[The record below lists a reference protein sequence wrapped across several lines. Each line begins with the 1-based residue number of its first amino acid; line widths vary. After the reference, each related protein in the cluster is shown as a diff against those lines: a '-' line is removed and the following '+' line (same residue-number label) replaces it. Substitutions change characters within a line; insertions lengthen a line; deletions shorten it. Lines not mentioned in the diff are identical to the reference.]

1 MILEVTQKQVLTRE
15 IEATRAS
22 PARLRSQK
30 GHLWLAAAVG
40 SLAAQHWTQLLKRLT
55 LKQSRSRS
63 QLRHPAAKAPLSAR
77 PVKTR
82 SLWLEMR
89 SHCRLKGSLLQ
100 GSEPRDQLFQML
112 KVTRLPSL
120 QSLLMKAPR
129 RSHRQMSSR
138 HPSHVAASCRKLK
151 ESLLVPSRPLLR
163 ARRTPRK
170 RNSGG
175 AS

>member
-1 MILEVTQKQVLTRE
+1 
-15 IEATRAS
+15 
-22 PARLRSQK
+22 
-30 GHLWLAAAVG
+30 
-40 SLAAQHWTQLLKRLT
+40 
-55 LKQSRSRS
+55 
-63 QLRHPAAKAPLSAR
+63 
-77 PVKTR
+77 
-82 SLWLEMR
+82 MR

-138 HPSHVAASCRKLK
+138 HPSHGAASCRKLK

-170 RNSGG
+170 RESSLARLHSWPLECISWTHTNPGMHSPET
-175 AS
+175 AEARRDSARALADT